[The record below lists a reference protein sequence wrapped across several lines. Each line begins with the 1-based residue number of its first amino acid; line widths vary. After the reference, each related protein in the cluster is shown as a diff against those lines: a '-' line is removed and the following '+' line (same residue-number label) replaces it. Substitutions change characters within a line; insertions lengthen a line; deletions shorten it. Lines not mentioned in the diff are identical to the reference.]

1 MPRTTITW
9 CVTAL
14 AVLLA
19 TTVPATAQIV
29 EAVGERALGMGG
41 AFVAVANDSSTTW
54 WNPAAQADGPFFD
67 LSIGR
72 AESERDETFPAGRD
86 RVSGFAL
93 ATPVIGLGIYRL
105 VVAAAKREAPVGQVN
120 GGRQDEGATVAL
132 QTWRATSVGGT
143 IVHTLAEGT
152 HVGATLKYVR
162 GSVGTG
168 VAGPDT
174 SPADGLAAA
183 VGVEQGRAEGK
194 FDLDVGALATA
205 GAIRLGVVV
214 RNVRAPE
221 FADGAFR
228 LPRQARVGVAIAA
241 DQIGGPP
248 LTISLDADVRAYATA
263 SGMRRVVAV
272 GAEQWLVGRRLGVR
286 AGARFNQVGQTERAL
301 TAGASL
307 ALRSG
312 SYLEGHVVRGG
323 SPAEQGWGTGVRV
336 SF

>member
-9 CVTAL
+9 CVAAL
-14 AVLLA
+14 VVLRA
-19 TTVPATAQIV
+19 TVVPATAQIV

-72 AESERDETFPAGRD
+72 AESDRRDAYPAGRD

-93 ATPVIGLGIYRL
+93 ATPVIGFGVYRL
-105 VVAAAKREAPVGQVN
+105 VVGAAERQTPVGQAN
-120 GGRQDEGATVAL
+120 GGRQDEGAAVGL
-132 QTWRATSVGGT
+132 RSWRGTSVGGT
-143 IVHTLAEGT
+143 IVHTLLEGT

-162 GSVGTG
+162 GSVGAG

-174 SPADGLAAA
+174 SPADGLEAA
-183 VGVEQGRAEGK
+183 VGLERGQAEGA

-214 RNVRAPE
+214 RNVRALE
-221 FADGAFR
+221 FDGGAFR
-228 LPRQARVGVAIAA
+228 LPRQTRIGVAIAA
-241 DQIGGPP
+241 EQVGGPP
-248 LTISLDADVRAYATA
+248 LTLSLDADVRAYETA
-263 SGMRRVVAV
+263 SGLRRVVAV
-272 GAEQWLVGRRLGVR
+272 GAEQWFAGRRVGVR
-286 AGARFNQVGQTERAL
+286 AGARFNQVGHAERAV

-312 SYLEGHVVRGG
+312 SFLEGHVVRGG
-323 SPAEQGWGTGVRV
+323 TPAEQGWGTGVRV